1 MGQLIQARSTPPGIH
16 KAVTAHRPTSV
27 DSRRR
32 YKPRSRQIASSETTS
47 PATMGRLFVRSFCR
61 YRMLTSNRVAV
72 TEGRGAPCRNTREG
86 SLWRCAHRRRR
97 LEKTRAGHQ
106 PPLVP
111 LPFSSTGCLV
121 QRTNSKK
128 ARSQNK
134 RGPHSHTHKRRSSL
148 FSPTSTP
155 AHALSSK
162 SKTKGRS
169 LKSAATL
176 ASVHE
181 SRTTPGELTASP
193 ALRRCWV

>member
-72 TEGRGAPCRNTREG
+72 NGRKRCAVPEHSRGFNLAVRTPTKAAGKDKGWAPTPAGPVTLLLHRVSRPTHQQQEG
-86 SLWRCAHRRRR
+86 SQP
-97 LEKTRAGHQ
+97 KQTRPA
-106 PPLVP
+106 L
-111 LPFSSTGCLV
+111 
-121 QRTNSKK
+121 
-128 ARSQNK
+128 
-134 RGPHSHTHKRRSSL
+134 THKRRSSL

-155 AHALSSK
+155 ARALSSK